1 MQTWMLGFCQG
12 SRQHHEAI
20 AGAFLSRR
28 VWALARLDKNVPPVT
43 LIDLLH
49 GLGAMALAL
58 GVLVLLLFPPKG
70 ASAAGTPELSIEDG
84 VSKTT
89 QRIPTQGGGI
99 KGELVVH
106 VLKAGPSPNA
116 PVIVLC
122 PGSWEYS
129 KAWEVY
135 FPPFT
140 PEFLAKRGFVV
151 VTWDPRGAFMFGAG
165 AQEPQ
170 EFLEPNRYGLG
181 ASSPFPPAVLM
192 LSRTFVEDYERILSF
207 TESLE
212 GVNKENISVVGF
224 SHGATYPV
232 IEKVLMADK
241 RVKLIFSIEPMGDE
255 ASLVNM
261 AVGPLPGVGPALTNM
276 AGQVPEG
283 VYERAFWEPLEGLG
297 FVGLATNY
305 APKLDIPLFVV
316 QGERFHASASGII
329 NAGQCTLPGV
339 SLYEAATNVPF
350 KKLNRNPDNAPTGAL
365 TDFFPSPIWDDGE
378 LLCEYFVNYVEPAIL
393 GGSNVYE

>member
-1 MQTWMLGFCQG
+1 M
-12 SRQHHEAI
+12 R
-20 AGAFLSRR
+20 
-28 VWALARLDKNVPPVT
+28 DKNVPPIT
-43 LIDLLH
+43 LR
-49 GLGAMALAL
+49 GLFDSFRIMALVL
-58 GVLVLLLFPPKG
+58 GVFVMLPFPPKE
-70 ASAAGTPELSIEDG
+70 ASAAGTPGLILKDG
-84 VSKTT
+84 VSETT

-106 VLKAGPSPNA
+106 VLKASPSPNA
-116 PVIVLC
+116 PVVVLC

-165 AQEPQ
+165 AATPQ

-192 LSRTFVEDYERILSF
+192 LSRTVVEDYERILSF
-207 TESLE
+207 TESLD
-212 GVNKENISVVGF
+212 GIDKEKIVVAGF
-224 SHGATYPV
+224 SHGASYPV

-241 RVKLIFSIEPMGDE
+241 RVKLIFSIEPVGDE

-261 AVGPLPGVGPALTNM
+261 AVSPLPGVGPALTNL

-283 VYERAFWEPLEGLG
+283 LYERALWEPLEGLG
-297 FVGLATNY
+297 FVGLPTHY
-305 APKLDIPLFVV
+305 ASKLDIPLFVV
-316 QGERFHASASGII
+316 QGERFHASVSGII

-350 KKLNRNPDNAPTGAL
+350 KKLNRNPDNAPAGAL
-365 TDFFPSPIWDDGE
+365 TDFFPAPIWDDGE

-393 GGSNVYE
+393 GGSNAYP

>member
-1 MQTWMLGFCQG
+1 MQTWMRGSCQG
-12 SRQHHEAI
+12 SRRQHDKNEARGFP
-20 AGAFLSRR
+20 APTGM
-28 VWALARLDKNVPPVT
+28 ALTMRYKNVPPIT
-43 LIDLLH
+43 LGGLLH
-49 GLGAMALAL
+49 GLGMIALAL
-58 GVLVLLLFPPKG
+58 GVLVLLPFPPKG
-70 ASAAGTPELSIEDG
+70 ASAAGTPELSIKDG
-84 VSKTT
+84 VSETT

-99 KGELVVH
+99 KGDLVVH
-106 VLKAGPSPNA
+106 VLEADPSPNA

-151 VTWDPRGAFMFGAG
+151 VTWDPRGAFMLGAG
-165 AQEPQ
+165 AATPQ

-192 LSRTFVEDYERILSF
+192 LSLTFVEDYERILSF
-207 TESLE
+207 TESL
-212 GVNKENISVVGF
+212 GGINKENISVVGF

-241 RVKLIFSIEPMGDE
+241 RVKLIFSIEPVGDE
-255 ASLVNM
+255 ASLVDM
-261 AVGPLPGVGPALTNM
+261 VVGPLPGVGPALTNL

-283 VYERAFWEPLEGLG
+283 VYERALWEPLEGLG

-350 KKLNRNPDNAPTGAL
+350 KKLNRNPDNAPAGAL
-365 TDFFPSPIWDDGE
+365 TDFFPSPIWDDGK

-393 GGSNVYE
+393 GGSNA